1 MVKKTTLLTTG
12 IIALIIT
19 FSALVGT
26 GYAVG
31 NQPQVSQAPNYVE
44 NSNQVLF
51 QTGVLAALIG
61 KDAPAVTFYYQPD
74 GGNVGKFRLTYN
86 SIIAYNDTG
95 NGIFDENEAVYKGI
109 LSSAT
114 WVTGPV
120 MSLEDEEHGTYLM
133 FSMNSSITMA
143 PTDSKQGG
151 GNHSGR
157 APSPIADWAVMT
169 LTFVLANKSYTQKVS
184 DQLAYNISG
193 STELK
198 IGISLAIEKSIPAK
212 NITLEQYLYENEDMN
227 GNHHF
232 RLHESTG
239 NTSRRSGNRDGG
251 SGGLVMHRFSYA
263 AQLEQRIG
271 FASSD
276 EVEEGYY
283 SWIMPVNLTQVGG
296 YSSLVNFTTSYA
308 TSGSEMRLHYC
319 LPYSASYESVYF
331 DPVIGIDESAFLSEI
346 ADFVAEHSESLV
358 AGLVVGSVIV
368 IGVLYIVSRRESSRE
383 EDVTDLRNNPYYS
396 GRD

>member
-1 MVKKTTLLTTG
+1 MVKKMALFTTG
-12 IIALIIT
+12 IIALMIT

-26 GYAVG
+26 GYAVN
-31 NQPQVSQAPNYVE
+31 NQSQASQAPSYTE

-51 QTGVLAALIG
+51 QTGVLAALID

-109 LSSAT
+109 LSSGTWAT
-114 WVTGPV
+114 NPV
-120 MSLEDEEHGTYLM
+120 MSLEDKEHGTYLV
-133 FSMNSSITMA
+133 FSMNSSIAMT

-151 GNHSGR
+151 GDHGGR
-157 APSPIADWAVMT
+157 APSPITDWAVVT
-169 LTFVLANKSYTQKVS
+169 VTFMLANKSYTQRVS
-184 DQLAYNISG
+184 DQLTYNMSG
-193 STELK
+193 NTELK
-198 IGISLAIEKSIPAK
+198 IGISLAIGKSIPAK

-227 GNHHF
+227 GDHHL

-239 NTSRRSGNRDGG
+239 VTSRSSGNRDGG
-251 SGGLVMHRFSYA
+251 PGGLAMHRFKYA
-263 AQLEQRIG
+263 AQLEQRIA

-283 SWIMPVNLTQVGG
+283 SWIMPVNLTQAGG
-296 YSSLVNFTTSYA
+296 YASLVNLTTSYA
-308 TSGSEMRLHYC
+308 TSGSEMRLYYC
-319 LPYSASYESVYF
+319 LPYSASYENVYF
-331 DPVIGIDESAFLSEI
+331 DPVIGIVESGFLSEI
-346 ADFVAEHSESLV
+346 ANFVAEHSESLV

-368 IGVLYIVSRRESSRE
+368 IGVLYIVSRREAGKE
-383 EDVTDLRNNPYYS
+383 ENVTDLRNNPYYS